1 MSNIKVITVLL
12 CDQNTISIM
21 ESFNKKK
28 ELDNNAKKI
37 INLIKQNDK
46 PNIRLSFILAIF
58 ECDQK
63 KFPNLEAVTNY
74 INKEKPKIEKFLRE
88 NCKYIQ
94 SDWESLEKSLIV
106 FYMNAKSEKGCE
118 ELITDK
124 NSINFLKKMK
134 EILYKEYPNKK
145 ALENCKKIIK
155 IASQCN
161 LNPLA
166 PIVMSCILIACKHK
180 NISDKSAKNIKH
192 VFKFGKN
199 FNAYN
204 AFCDVNNI
212 HKRLLILKMYREQEK
227 ENCES
232 KQTNCQLLTADK
244 SLKYLDSLFEYQPND
259 LPTKEDDKN
268 DNKIV
273 YISYNFDKFTSDYFP
288 ALDKEKGEY
297 KELLKLLSTPPDPD
311 NSTDGVNDHA

>member
-46 PNIRLSFILAIF
+46 PNVYLSFNLSIL
-58 ECDQK
+58 ESDK
-63 KFPNLEAVTNY
+63 KRFPTMEEMHAY
-74 INKEKPKIEKFLRE
+74 INNEYNKIINFIKE

-94 SDWESLEKSLIV
+94 HDLDILKYLLRFPNEEEEKS
-106 FYMNAKSEKGCE
+106 FEKS
-118 ELITDK
+118 IK
-124 NSINFLKKMK
+124 NNDFINFLNKMNK
-134 EILYKEYPNKK
+134 ILYKDFPNEK

-155 IASQCN
+155 IASQYN
-161 LNPLA
+161 LNPFA

-180 NISDKSAKNIKH
+180 NISGKSAINIKH
-192 VFKFGKN
+192 VFKFGEN

-212 HKRLLILKMYREQEK
+212 HKRLLILKMDREQEK

-232 KQTNCQLLTADK
+232 KQINCQLLTADK

-259 LPTKEDDKN
+259 LPTEEDDKN

-297 KELLKLLSTPPDPD
+297 KELLKLLSTPPNPD
-311 NSTDGVNDHA
+311 NGTDGVNDHA